1 MQHKNLK
8 TFLFILLTFLFIG
21 CSQSGCPS
29 KPISESISSL
39 AELNNFSGTILVAF
53 KDSIL
58 VDFCLGYTDSNKNVA
73 INSETPMAIASITK
87 LFVKHSI
94 FLLEEQGKISLND
107 KLSKYRA
114 DIQYSDSITI
124 SDLIYHS
131 SGLPDIHN
139 EISIFNEP
147 WSLNKP
153 VNSEELFARIRSL
166 DYIHFKPGTNYRYSN
181 SNYLILSYIIESI
194 SGKSLDIFL
203 NEHIFVPY
211 GMKSTG
217 LYKEHSLIPGHAQGF
232 FRHNNEIIWMPDFN
246 FKNFWGSG
254 NGYSTSNDLFKY
266 MINVKKYLNP
276 KYSKQ
281 LIQHSGYYLGYRTLL
296 KSIPELGITI
306 VILSNNGNFNPE
318 IILNS
323 TLNFIVEEISIR
335 DLKKSYASF
344 TGKYS
349 AERFHGKIE
358 IVVTEKDNKLYV
370 NNMPAVEVSQNVF
383 LLPQNGYVTL
393 IFSSMP
399 NNSICLEMNDNGN
412 LYLFDKS

>member
-1 MQHKNLK
+1 MKFPILFLIINTFFHSACNTNALTQSSIYSK
-8 TFLFILLTFLFIG
+8 TV
-21 CSQSGCPS
+21 
-29 KPISESISSL
+29 KL
-39 AELNNFSGTILVAF
+39 AEQNNFSGSLLVAH
-53 KDSIL
+53 KDSVI
-58 VDFCLGYTDSNKNVA
+58 VNYAKGYLNSNRQEE
-73 INSETPMAIASITK
+73 ITTETPIAIASITK

-94 FLLEEQGKISLND
+94 FLLEEQGKLSLND
-107 KLSKYRA
+107 KLSKFRA

-139 EISIFNEP
+139 EIAIFNDP
-147 WSLNKP
+147 WNLNKP
-153 VNSEELFARIRSL
+153 VNTEDLFAKIKSL
-166 DYIHFKPGTNYRYSN
+166 GYIHFKPGTNSRYSN
-181 SNYLILSYIIESI
+181 SNYLILANIIESI
-194 SGKSLDIFL
+194 SGMPLDIFL
-203 NEHIFVPY
+203 DKNIFIPY

-217 LYKEHSLIPGHAQGF
+217 LYKEHSSILGHAQGSY
-232 FRHNNEIIWMPDFN
+232 RRNNETMWMPDFN

-323 TLNFIVEEISIR
+323 TLNYIIDEISSR
-335 DLKKSYASF
+335 DLKKSDTSF

-349 AERFHGKIE
+349 AERFHRKVE
-358 IVVTEKDNKLYV
+358 IVVTEKDNKLFV
-370 NNMPAVEVSQNVF
+370 NNMLAVEVSQNVF
-383 LLPQNGYVTL
+383 LLPQNGYVALT
-393 IFSSMP
+393 FSKMP
-399 NNSICLEMNDNGN
+399 NNSMSLEMNDNGN
-412 LYLFDKS
+412 IFIFERCKL